1 MLKPENVKMNQFL
14 KYNIKA
20 LGYYTKYD
28 PVPTDFINPNT
39 VELLEVE
46 VAEADQPYDDGKI
59 YIDSESE
66 ED

>member
-1 MLKPENVKMNQFL
+1 MLKPENLEMNLFL
-14 KYNIKA
+14 KYKIKA
-20 LGYYTKYD
+20 LGYPTKYD

-39 VELLEVE
+39 VELPEVE
-46 VAEADQPYDDGKI
+46 VAKADQPYDDGQI